1 MIKKQVPL
9 CPAGQSTHKKAGQS
23 THTQKM
29 LCRSKHNPKESNLTK
44 TMKST
49 KVFTL

>member
-1 MIKKQVPL
+1 MIKKQVPS
-9 CPAGQSTHKKAGQS
+9 CPAHQSTKWYK
-23 THTQKM
+23 
-29 LCRSKHNPKESNLTK
+29 PKESNLTK

>member
-9 CPAGQSTHKKAGQS
+9 CPAGQSTHKK
-23 THTQKM
+23 M
-29 LCRSKHNPKESNLTK
+29 PCRSKHNPKERNLTK